1 MWLTALILTL
11 VTAERIGE
19 LRLAARNTHRL
30 LAAGAHEAAAGHY
43 GLIVGLHALWLG
55 GMWIL
60 AWGRPVSWPFL
71 ALFLLLQV
79 LRAWVLISLGPRWT
93 TRIIVV
99 PGEPLV
105 TRGPYRFFRHP
116 NYLVVIGEI
125 ATLPLVFGLLWYAIL
140 FSILNLG
147 VLWIRIRA
155 EERALR
161 LSGAA
166 SPQS

>member
-19 LRLAARNTHRL
+19 LRLAARNTRRL
-30 LAAGAHEAAAGHY
+30 LAAGAHEAGAGHY

-55 GMWIL
+55 GLWVL

-93 TRIIVV
+93 TRIIVA

-105 TRGPYRFFRHP
+105 TRGPYRFVRHP

-125 ATLPLVFGLLWYAIL
+125 AILPLVFGLLWYAVL
-140 FSILNLG
+140 FSILNVG

-155 EERALR
+155 EERALAS
-161 LSGAA
+161 SGAA
-166 SPQS
+166 SHRS